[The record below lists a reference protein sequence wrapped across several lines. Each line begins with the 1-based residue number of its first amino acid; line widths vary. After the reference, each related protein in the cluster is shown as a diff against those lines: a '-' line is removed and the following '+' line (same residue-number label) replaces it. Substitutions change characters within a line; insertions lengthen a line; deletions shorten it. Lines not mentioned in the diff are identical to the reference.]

1 MTTVPA
7 LDETE
12 ELLRGLAASAFDVTL
27 DDAPALLAA
36 VAVGIDPTDAVA
48 RIEAIRVEREAGATR
63 GPAPAARLE
72 TLRAKMADAALDGFL
87 VPLADE
93 HQGEFIPPRAQRLAW
108 LTGFGG
114 SAGLAIVLDA
124 RAAIFVDGRYTLQ
137 VRHQVDT
144 NVFAPHHL
152 IESPPD
158 RWLAE
163 NARPGMR
170 IGFDPWL
177 HTKAGVD
184 RLRRGCERAGA
195 ELVAVDANPLDAA
208 WADQPPPPL
217 GPVVRHGDDVAG
229 RASADKRAEAAATVK
244 DDGAD
249 AAVLSAPDSIAW
261 LLNVRGCDV
270 GNTPLPLSYAILDT
284 DGAVEWLVDPRKL
297 PAATRGHVGEDVSV
311 WDPGAFGVR
320 LDALGAAK
328 KRVRLDTASC
338 PEWIRLRLEA
348 SGATIAAGGDPCT
361 LPKARKNAVEIAGT
375 RDAHVR
381 DGAALTSFL
390 AWLAAEAPTGGV
402 TEMSA
407 VERLFEF
414 RRRDAGFRGN
424 SFDTISGS
432 GPNGA
437 IVHYR
442 VTAETNRAL
451 VPGDVY
457 LVDSGGQYREG
468 TTDVTRTVYIVPE
481 NGAAAP
487 DDAREMNTRVLR
499 GHIAIATAR
508 FPVGTSGTQL
518 DALARLALWE
528 AGVDYDHGTGHGVG
542 SYLGVHEGP
551 QRISKQGPAVP
562 LEPGMIVSN
571 EPGYYRTDGFGI
583 RIENLVV
590 VQPVAAAGS
599 AEREILEFETLT
611 LAPIDRALI
620 EPSLM
625 TAAEIGWLNA
635 YHARVR
641 DTIGPLVDDAT
652 RTWLAGATAPLRWIS
667 ARE

>member
-1 MTTVPA
+1 MPTTPA
-7 LDETE
+7 TE

-27 DDAPALLAA
+27 EDAPALLAEMA
-36 VAVGIDPTDAVA
+36 GDIDPTDAAA
-48 RIEAIRVEREAGATR
+48 RIEAIRAGREASAVR
-63 GPAPAARLE
+63 GPAPRERLAA
-72 TLRAKMADAALDGFL
+72 LREKMAGASLDGFL

-114 SAGLAIVLDA
+114 SAGLAIVLAD

-144 NVFAPHHL
+144 AVFTPHHL
-152 IESPPD
+152 IEAPPD

-163 NARPGMR
+163 NAGKGMR
-170 IGFDPWL
+170 VGFDPWL
-177 HTKAGVD
+177 HTKAGID

-195 ELVAVDANPLDAA
+195 ELVPVDANPLDAA

-217 GPVVRHGDDVAG
+217 GPVVPHADDVAG
-229 RASADKRAEAAATVK
+229 RSSADKRAEAAATVAE
-244 DDGAD
+244 DGAD

-270 GNTPLPLSYAILDT
+270 GNTPLPLSYAILHAG
-284 DGAVEWLVDPRKL
+284 GAVEWFVDPRKL
-297 PAATRGHVGEDVSV
+297 PAATREHVGADVSAME
-311 WDPGAFGVR
+311 PGAFGDR

-338 PEWIRLRLEA
+338 PEWIRLRLKA
-348 SGATIAAGGDPCT
+348 AGANVGSGGDPCT

-390 AWLAAEAPTGGV
+390 AWLAAEAPKGGV
-402 TEMSA
+402 TEISA
-407 VERLFEF
+407 VDRLFEF
-414 RRRDAGFRGN
+414 RRRDPGFRGN

-442 VTAETNRAL
+442 VTPGTDRAL
-451 VPGDVY
+451 TPGDVY
-457 LVDSGGQYREG
+457 LVDSGGQYRDG
-468 TTDVTRTVYIVPE
+468 TTDVTRTVYIA
-481 NGAAAP
+481 NGTGAP

-528 AGVDYDHGTGHGVG
+528 AGADYDHGTGHGVG

-551 QRISKQGPAVP
+551 QRISKQGPSVP

-590 VQPVAAAGS
+590 VRAAEMGGS
-599 AEREILEFETLT
+599 AERDLLEFETLT

-625 TAAEIGWLNA
+625 SAAELGWLNA

-641 DTIGPLVDDAT
+641 ETVGPLVDDAT
-652 RTWLAGATAPLRWIS
+652 RSWLAAATAPLQ
-667 ARE
+667 